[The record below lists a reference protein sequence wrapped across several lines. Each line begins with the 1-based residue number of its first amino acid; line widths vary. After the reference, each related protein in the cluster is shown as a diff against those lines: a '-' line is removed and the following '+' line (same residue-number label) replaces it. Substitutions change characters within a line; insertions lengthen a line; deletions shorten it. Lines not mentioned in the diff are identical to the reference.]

1 MLDLCLSR
9 GGISH
14 RCAVRSSLR
23 DHRPVAAIR
32 PEQPS
37 GIFAD
42 DTKEIVFYAACLTMY
57 RFTLLVSNSTIPQNL
72 KRFKWHML
80 PVVWAIV
87 NGKSAARLNSR
98 AAEREAQAIIDIMGQ
113 HGTRANDAFNRVAAI
128 CNDLGDVTSDRL
140 KRQAIL
146 QEMLALV

>member
-1 MLDLCLSR
+1 MLCN
-9 GGISH
+9 
-14 RCAVRSSLR
+14 
-23 DHRPVAAIR
+23 R
-32 PEQPS
+32 PELASRYPKTMYEELTEA
-37 GIFAD
+37 IFAD

-80 PVVWAIV
+80 PLVWAIV
-87 NGKSAARLNSR
+87 NGKEVLRLNSR
-98 AAEREAQAIIDIMGQ
+98 AAERGAQAVIDVMGQ
-113 HGTRANDAFNRVAAI
+113 HGARANETFNRIAEI
-128 CNDLGDVTSDRL
+128 CTGLGEVTADRL

>member
-1 MLDLCLSR
+1 MYEELTDS
-9 GGISH
+9 
-14 RCAVRSSLR
+14 
-23 DHRPVAAIR
+23 
-32 PEQPS
+32 
-37 GIFAD
+37 IFSD
-42 DTKEIVFYAACLTMY
+42 DTKEIVFYAACVTMY

-87 NGKSAARLNSR
+87 NGRNTPNLNSR
-98 AAEREAQAIIDIMGQ
+98 EAERQSQRVIDIVSQ
-113 HGTRANDAFNRVAAI
+113 HGTPANDVFNRVAQI
-128 CNDLGDVTSDRL
+128 CGSLGVVTADRL